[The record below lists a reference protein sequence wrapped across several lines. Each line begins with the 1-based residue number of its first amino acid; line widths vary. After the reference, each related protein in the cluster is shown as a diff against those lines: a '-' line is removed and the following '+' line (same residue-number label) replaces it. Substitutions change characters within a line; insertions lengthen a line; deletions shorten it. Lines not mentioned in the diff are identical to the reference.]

1 VAKTLVEEG
10 QTMNE
15 HIEKIALDA
24 GMVKTSLHYGRKDP
38 YVLWE
43 NDIETFAEKLIE
55 KICYDLMNVHGAS
68 PEHIEHV
75 AKHYGVNL

>member
-1 VAKTLVEEG
+1 
-10 QTMNE
+10 MNE
-15 HIEKIALDA
+15 HIEKIALGA

-43 NDIETFAEKLIE
+43 NDIETFAEKLI
-55 KICYDLMNVHGAS
+55 DVHGAS

>member
-1 VAKTLVEEG
+1 
-10 QTMNE
+10 MNE
-15 HIEKIALDA
+15 RIEKIALES

-55 KICYDLMNVHGAS
+55 QFAYGLMDLHGSS
-68 PEHIEHV
+68 PEHIVHA
-75 AKHYGVNL
+75 AKLYGVNL